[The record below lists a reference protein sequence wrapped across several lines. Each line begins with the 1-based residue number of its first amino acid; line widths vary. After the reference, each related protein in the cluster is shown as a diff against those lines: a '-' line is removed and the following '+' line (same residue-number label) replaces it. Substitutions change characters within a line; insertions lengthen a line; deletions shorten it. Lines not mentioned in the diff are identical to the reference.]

1 MKNPDIYVKSGWH
14 WSFGWM
20 RRREMDSEDGYCY
33 EDGDGDLIF
42 TARPD
47 HHLVCYLDVYED
59 FRTGEKYLCLNPDPI
74 AASVAREK
82 VKRAMG
88 HGNP

>member
-1 MKNPDIYVKSGWH
+1 MANQDMYVKSGWH

-20 RRREMDSEDGYCY
+20 RRKEMDNESGYCY

-42 TARPD
+42 TSRPD

-59 FRTGEKYLCLNPDPI
+59 AETGEKYLCLNPDPI
-74 AASVAREK
+74 SASVAREK
-82 VKRAMG
+82 IKRAMG
-88 HGNP
+88 HDNP